1 MGRLFW
7 KFFLAFWLTLLV
19 AGAAVGSLVWLHQ
32 QNETRGEPVLAAG
45 PRAALALQAAAA
57 TLRHGGAPALR
68 TLLADGAAPWSAA
81 IVYAVD
87 RDGKDLLGREVP
99 SDALERARRLLER
112 RETPRAGRAVRYD
125 EASGL
130 LLFVPFAA
138 DGSIRSP
145 PRAGRPG
152 RPADAFPPVLIATIG
167 LLASLAFS
175 ALLAWSLTKPIRHL
189 RRAAAAIAEGRLETR
204 VATLIGRRADE
215 LGELGRD
222 FDQMAQQLQQ
232 LIASQRRLLHDVSHE
247 LRSPLARLQA
257 AVGLARQNPE
267 RTASML
273 ERIERDAIRL
283 DGLVGEL
290 LALARLEAGNALP
303 PLESV
308 DLVELVAA
316 IVDDARFEA
325 RASGRDVAFS
335 SDDAATA
342 TVRAELAASRVR
354 ERDSQRDQVHAR
366 GECRRGSR
374 ARARPAR
381 RRRRR
386 RHVRARGRRPRSR
399 RARRGPRRDLRAV
412 LPRTQRRGR
421 ARLRARPRDCAA
433 RDHRT
438 RRPHRRGQPG
448 GRWPGGRNRS
458 AAGSRSLMFRRLC
471 GVSRILNTLC

>member
-32 QNETRGEPVLAAG
+32 QDETRGEPVLAAG

-87 RDGKDLLGREVP
+87 RDGRDLLGREVP

-112 RETPRAGRAVRYD
+112 REAPRAGRAVRYD

-335 SDDAATA
+335 SGDAATA
-342 TVRAELAASRVR
+342 TVRAELLHRAFENVIRNAIRYTREASAV
-354 ERDSQRDQVHAR
+354 E
-366 GECRRGSR
+366 
-374 ARARPAR
+374 
-381 RRRRR
+381 
-386 RHVRARGRRPRSR
+386 VRARVRGRPGAGAGTFVLEVADRGPGVPAADLDAIFEPFYRARNGEAGHGFGLGLAIAR
-399 RARRGPRRDLRAV
+399 RAITA
-412 LPRTQRRGR
+412 
-421 ARLRARPRDCAA
+421 
-433 RDHRT
+433 H
-438 RRPHRRGQPG
+438 G
-448 GRWPGGRNRS
+448 GRIAAANREGGGLVVEIEVPLGRV
-458 AAGSRSLMFRRLC
+458 L
-471 GVSRILNTLC
+471 

>member
-7 KFFLAFWLTLLV
+7 KFFFAFWLTLLV

-32 QNETRGEPVLAAG
+32 QRDARNEPVLAAG
-45 PRAALALQAAAA
+45 PRAALALQAADA
-57 TLRHGGAPALR
+57 TLRHGGIPALR
-68 TLLADGAAPWSAA
+68 ALLADGTPPWGAA

-87 RDGKDLLGREVP
+87 REGRDLLGREVP
-99 SDALERARRLLER
+99 ADSLSRARGLLEHPSGVR
-112 RETPRAGRAVRYD
+112 TGRAVRHD
-125 EASGL
+125 TASGL
-130 LLFVPFAA
+130 LLFVPMAA
-138 DGSIRSP
+138 DGSIRLP

-152 RPADAFPPVLIATIG
+152 RPADPFPPALVAAIG

-189 RRAAAAIAEGRLETR
+189 RRAAAAIAEGRLDTR
-204 VATLIGRRADE
+204 VAALIGRRADE

-267 RTASML
+267 RTGSML

-325 RASGRDVAFS
+325 RASGRDVAFTGG
-335 SDDAATA
+335 DAATA
-342 TVRAELAASRVR
+342 TVRAELLHRAFENVIRNAVRYTREASVV
-354 ERDSQRDQVHAR
+354 E
-366 GECRRGSR
+366 
-374 ARARPAR
+374 
-381 RRRRR
+381 
-386 RHVRARGRRPRSR
+386 VRARVRGRPDAGAGTFVLEVADRGPGVPDADLEAIFEPFYRARNGAPGHGFGLGLAIAR
-399 RARRGPRRDLRAV
+399 RAITAHGGRIAAANRDGGGLVVEIEVPLQAGRAAAAVPGPRPD
-412 LPRTQRRGR
+412 
-421 ARLRARPRDCAA
+421 
-433 RDHRT
+433 
-438 RRPHRRGQPG
+438 
-448 GRWPGGRNRS
+448 
-458 AAGSRSLMFRRLC
+458 
-471 GVSRILNTLC
+471 

>member
-32 QNETRGEPVLAAG
+32 QDETRSEPVLAAG

-87 RDGKDLLGREVP
+87 RDGTDLLGREVP

-112 RETPRAGRAVRYD
+112 REAPRAGRAVRYD

-152 RPADAFPPVLIATIG
+152 RPADAFPPVLIAAIG

-335 SDDAATA
+335 SDDAVTA
-342 TVRAELAASRVR
+342 TVRAELLHRAFENVIRNAIRYTREASAV
-354 ERDSQRDQVHAR
+354 E
-366 GECRRGSR
+366 
-374 ARARPAR
+374 
-381 RRRRR
+381 
-386 RHVRARGRRPRSR
+386 VRARVRGRPGAGAGTFVLEVADRGPGVPAADLDAIFEPFYRARNGEAGHGFGLGLAIAR
-399 RARRGPRRDLRAV
+399 RAITA
-412 LPRTQRRGR
+412 
-421 ARLRARPRDCAA
+421 
-433 RDHRT
+433 H
-438 RRPHRRGQPG
+438 G
-448 GRWPGGRNRS
+448 GRIAAANRDGGGLVVEIEVPLGRV
-458 AAGSRSLMFRRLC
+458 A
-471 GVSRILNTLC
+471 